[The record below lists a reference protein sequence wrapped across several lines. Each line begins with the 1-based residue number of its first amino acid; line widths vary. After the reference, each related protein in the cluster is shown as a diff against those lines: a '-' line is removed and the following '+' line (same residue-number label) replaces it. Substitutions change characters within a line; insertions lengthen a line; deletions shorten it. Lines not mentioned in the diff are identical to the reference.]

1 MVHAIRIH
9 ETGGPEK
16 MKWEEVEVGA
26 PGPGQIRLKT
36 TAAGLNYIDTYH
48 RSGLYKLPLP
58 LVLGMEGAGTV
69 TAVGEGVGDIRVGD
83 RVAYASAPL
92 GSYSEER
99 LMQADRVVVLPDG
112 ISDQTAAAI
121 MLKGMTTEYLVQRT
135 YKIKAGDTVLF
146 HAAAGGVGLL
156 FGQWAKALGATVIG
170 TVSTEDKAKL
180 AKAHGYDHI
189 INYRTENFAE
199 RVKEITKGAGVPV
212 VYDGVGKDTWAGSL
226 DCLSPF
232 GLMVSFGNAS
242 GSVPPFEIATLA
254 GKGSLYVTRPTLVTY
269 TAKRADL
276 VKSANDLFAV
286 VTSGK
291 VKVEVPQT
299 YALKDAAQAHADLEA
314 RKTTGST
321 LLLP

>member
-16 MKWEEVEVGA
+16 MKWEEVEVGT

-69 TAVGEGVGDIRVGD
+69 TAVGEGVGDIKVGD

-170 TVSTEDKAKL
+170 TVSTEDKARL

>member
-9 ETGGPEK
+9 EAGGPDK

-26 PGPGQIRLKT
+26 PGPGQIRLKN

-58 LVLGMEGAGTV
+58 LTLGMEGAGTV
-69 TAVGEGVGDIRVGD
+69 TAVGEGVTDIEVGD

-99 LMQADRVVVLPDG
+99 LMQADRVVVLPAG

-121 MLKGMTTEYLVQRT
+121 MLKGMTTEYLIQRT
-135 YKIKAGDTVLF
+135 YKVKPGDTVLF

-170 TVSTEDKAKL
+170 TVGSEDKAKR
-180 AKAHGYDHI
+180 AKAHGYDHV

-199 RVKEITKGAGVPV
+199 RVKELTKGAGVPV

-242 GSVPPFEIATLA
+242 GPVPPFEIATLA

-276 VKSANDLFAV
+276 VNSARALFEV
-286 VTSGK
+286 VMSGK

-299 YALKDAAQAHADLEA
+299 YALKDAARAHEDLEA

>member
-9 ETGGPEK
+9 EVGGPEK

-26 PGPGQIRLKT
+26 PGPGQIRLKN

-48 RSGLYKLPLP
+48 RTGLYKLPLP
-58 LVLGMEGAGTV
+58 LTLGMEGAGTV
-69 TAVGEGVGDIRVGD
+69 TAVGEGVSDIKVGD

-99 LMQADRVVVLPDG
+99 LMQADRVVVLPSG

-199 RVKEITKGAGVPV
+199 RVKELTKGAGVPV

-242 GSVPPFEIATLA
+242 GPVPPVDISSLA

-276 VKSANDLFAV
+276 VNSAKALFEV

-299 YALKDAAQAHADLEA
+299 YALKDAARAHEDLEA

>member
-1 MVHAIRIH
+1 MVHAIRMH
-9 ETGGPEK
+9 APGGPEV

-26 PGPGQIRLKT
+26 PGAGQIRLKN

-48 RSGLYKLPLP
+48 RTGLYKLPLP
-58 LVLGMEGAGTV
+58 LTLGMEGAGTV
-69 TAVGEGVGDIRVGD
+69 TAVGDGVADIKVGD

-99 LMQADRVVVLPDG
+99 LMQADRVVVLPEG

-242 GSVPPFEIATLA
+242 GPVPPFEITTLA

-286 VTSGK
+286 VKSGK
-291 VKVEVPQT
+291 VKVEIPQT
-299 YALKDAAQAHADLEA
+299 YALKDAARAHADLEA

>member
-9 ETGGPEK
+9 EVGGPEK

-58 LVLGMEGAGTV
+58 LTLGMEGAGTV
-69 TAVGEGVGDIRVGD
+69 TAVGEGVSDIKVGD

-92 GSYSEER
+92 GSYAEER
-99 LMQADRVVVLPDG
+99 LMQADRVVVLPPG

>member
-9 ETGGPEK
+9 EAGGPDK

-26 PGPGQIRLKT
+26 PGPGQIRLKNS
-36 TAAGLNYIDTYH
+36 AAGLNYIDTYH
-48 RSGLYKLPLP
+48 RTGLYKLPLP
-58 LVLGMEGAGTV
+58 LTLGMEGAGTV
-69 TAVGEGVGDIRVGD
+69 TAVGDGVSDIKVGD

-99 LMQADRVVVLPDG
+99 LMQADRVVVLPAG

-121 MLKGMTTEYLVQRT
+121 MLKGMTTEYLIQRT
-135 YKIKAGDTVLF
+135 FKVKPGDTVLF

-156 FGQWAKALGATVIG
+156 FGQWAKAVGATVIG
-170 TVSTEDKAKL
+170 TVGSADKATL
-180 AKAHGYDHI
+180 AKAHGYDHV
-189 INYRTENFAE
+189 INYRTENFVE

-212 VYDGVGKDTWAGSL
+212 VYDGVGKDTWGGSL

-242 GSVPPFEIATLA
+242 GPVPPFEITTLA

-276 VKSANDLFAV
+276 VNSAKALFEM

-299 YALKDAAQAHADLEA
+299 YALKDAARAHEDLEA

>member
-9 ETGGPEK
+9 EVGGPEK

-69 TAVGEGVGDIRVGD
+69 TAVGEGVSDIKVGD

-99 LMQADRVVVLPDG
+99 LMQADRVVVLPPG

-212 VYDGVGKDTWAGSL
+212 VYDGVGKDTWGGSL

>member
-9 ETGGPEK
+9 EAGGPDK

-26 PGPGQIRLKT
+26 PGPGQIRLTT

-48 RSGLYKLPLP
+48 RTGLYKLPLP
-58 LVLGMEGAGTV
+58 LTLGMEGAGVV
-69 TAVGEGVGDIRVGD
+69 TAVGEGVADIKVGD

-92 GSYSEER
+92 GSYAEER
-99 LMQADRVVVLPDG
+99 LMQADRVVVLPEG
-112 ISDQTAAAI
+112 ISDRTAAAI
-121 MLKGMTTEYLVQRT
+121 MLKGMTTEYLVLRT
-135 YKIKAGDTVLF
+135 YKVKPGDTVLF

-170 TVSTEDKAKL
+170 TVSSEDKAKL

-242 GSVPPFEIATLA
+242 GPVPPFEISTLA

-276 VKSANDLFAV
+276 VNSAKALFEV
-286 VTSGK
+286 VMNGK

-299 YALKDAAQAHADLEA
+299 YALKDAARAHADLEA

>member
-9 ETGGPEK
+9 EVGGPEV

-26 PGPGQIRLKT
+26 PGPGQIRLKN

-69 TAVGEGVGDIRVGD
+69 TAVGEGVNDIKVGD

-99 LMQADRVVVLPDG
+99 LMQADRVVVLPNG

-242 GSVPPFEIATLA
+242 GPVPPVDISSLA

-276 VKSANDLFAV
+276 VNSAKALFDV
-286 VTSGK
+286 VSSGK

-299 YALKDAAQAHADLEA
+299 YALKDAARAHADLEA

>member
-9 ETGGPEK
+9 EAGGPDK

-26 PGPGQIRLKT
+26 PGPGQIRLKNS
-36 TAAGLNYIDTYH
+36 AAGLNYIDTYH
-48 RSGLYKLPLP
+48 RTGLYKLPLP

-69 TAVGEGVGDIRVGD
+69 TAVGDGVNDIKVGD

-99 LMQADRVVVLPDG
+99 LMQADRVVVLPQA

-135 YKIKAGDTVLF
+135 YKVKPGDTVLF

-170 TVSTEDKAKL
+170 TVGSEDKAKL

-242 GSVPPFEIATLA
+242 GPVPPVEIASLA

-269 TAKRADL
+269 TAKRNDL
-276 VKSANDLFAV
+276 VNSAKALFDV
-286 VTSGK
+286 VSSGK

-299 YALKDAAQAHADLEA
+299 YALKDAARAHEDLEA

>member
-9 ETGGPEK
+9 EAGGPDK

-26 PGPGQIRLKT
+26 PGPGQIRLKNS
-36 TAAGLNYIDTYH
+36 AAGLNYIDTYH
-48 RSGLYKLPLP
+48 RTGLYKLPLP
-58 LVLGMEGAGTV
+58 LTLGMEGAGTV
-69 TAVGEGVGDIRVGD
+69 TAVGDGVTDIKVGD

-99 LMQADRVVVLPDG
+99 LMQADRVVVLPQG

-135 YKIKAGDTVLF
+135 YKVKPGDTVLF

-170 TVSTEDKAKL
+170 TVGSDDKAKL
-180 AKAHGYDHI
+180 AKAHGYDHV

-199 RVKEITKGAGVPV
+199 RVKEITGGAGVPV
-212 VYDGVGKDTWAGSL
+212 VYDGVGKDTWSGSL

-242 GSVPPFEIATLA
+242 GPVPPFEIATLA

-276 VKSANDLFAV
+276 VKSASDLFAV

-299 YALKDAAQAHADLEA
+299 YALKDAARAHEDLEA

>member
-9 ETGGPEK
+9 EVGGPEK

-26 PGPGQIRLKT
+26 PGPGQIRLKN

-69 TAVGEGVGDIRVGD
+69 TAVGDGVGDIKVGD

-99 LMQADRVVVLPDG
+99 LMQADRVVVLPPG

-242 GSVPPFEIATLA
+242 GPVPPFEIATLA

-276 VKSANDLFAV
+276 VNSARDLFAV

-299 YALKDAAQAHADLEA
+299 YALKDAARAHEDLEA